1 LRGEAHDDGSEAAL
15 RAWTAGFGGLIGGFL
30 IYAALAGLG
39 GGVDWE
45 DRLTFDQSGEL
56 ELEGLGIFY
65 GIVLG
70 AALGAPL
77 GAYFALRLTGAAR
90 AGRTAVLTFPAAAL
104 LTALG
109 LWVVPSGPRD
119 PVIAPFVVFGGWF
132 LAAFLTRWLTA
143 PTFDQTVAQRP

>member
-1 LRGEAHDDGSEAAL
+1 MTTEVNGASRV
-15 RAWTAGFGGLIGGFL
+15 WVAGLGGLIGGFL
-30 IYAALAGLG
+30 VYAAVAGLG

-77 GAYFALRLTGAAR
+77 GAYLALRYMGAAG
-90 AGRTAVLTFPAAAL
+90 AGATAVLTFLAAAL
-104 LTALG
+104 LTTLG

-119 PVIAPFVVFGGWF
+119 PVVAPFVVFGGWF
-132 LAAFLTRWLTA
+132 LAAFLMRWLTA
-143 PTFDQTVAQRP
+143 KSIEQAGASRP